1 MAYIHTY
8 LRFCMFD
15 GIWIGILQIV
25 VTYNAIDVSD
35 RFESKIKLHIMSYV
49 KSHTYASGVKRHG
62 GGCSV
67 FYIIS
72 IHITFLSDHF
82 GGMGGGWGGEVQ

>member
-8 LRFCMFD
+8 LRFCMLD

-25 VTYNAIDVSD
+25 VTYNAIVVSA

-49 KSHTYASGVKRHG
+49 KSHTYASGVKKHG
-62 GGCSV
+62 GV
-67 FYIIS
+67 VVVRFLHNINTYHIS
-72 IHITFLSDHF
+72 
-82 GGMGGGWGGEVQ
+82 

>member
-1 MAYIHTY
+1 M
-8 LRFCMFD
+8 
-15 GIWIGILQIV
+15 

-49 KSHTYASGVKRHG
+49 KSDTYASGVKKHG

-67 FYIIS
+67 F
-72 IHITFLSDHF
+72 T
-82 GGMGGGWGGEVQ
+82 